1 MITGFVNGIL
11 AYVQAFRLISKLK
24 LWGYVLI
31 PGLISLLLGSLIGIS
46 VWNLSDNIGG
56 FLVALYPFEWGLSIV
71 SSIASVFGGV
81 LMAGSGLLL
90 YKHAILILSAPFMS
104 PLSEKV
110 ENHLRGRSHTI
121 NFSIPQMLSDLIRGG
136 KIALRN
142 ITREVFYMVLI
153 LLLGLIPFFSPF
165 SALLLILVQAFYAGF
180 GNIDYTLER
189 HFNVRESINFVRV
202 NKGLALGNGLVF
214 VGLLAIGIGFLIAP
228 PLGAVA
234 ATIESVKRL
243 GTGNTN
249 NDFV

>member
-24 LWGYVLI
+24 LWGYVII
-31 PGLISLLLGSLIGIS
+31 PGLISLLLGTLIGVS
-46 VWNLSDNIGG
+46 VWNLSDNMGN
-56 FLVALYPFEWGLSIV
+56 FLIALYPFDWGQSIV
-71 SSIASVFGGV
+71 GSIASVFGGI

-90 YKHAILILSAPFMS
+90 YKHAILMLSAPFMS

-110 ENHLRGRSHTI
+110 ENHLRGRTHTI
-121 NFSIPQMLSDLIRGG
+121 TFSIPQMMSDLIRGG
-136 KIALRN
+136 KVALRN
-142 ITREVFYMVLI
+142 IIREVFYMVLI
-153 LLLGLIPFFSPF
+153 LLLGLLPFFSPF
-165 SALLLILVQAFYAGF
+165 SAILLILVQAFYAGF

-243 GTGNTN
+243 SGNQEE
-249 NDFV
+249 FV